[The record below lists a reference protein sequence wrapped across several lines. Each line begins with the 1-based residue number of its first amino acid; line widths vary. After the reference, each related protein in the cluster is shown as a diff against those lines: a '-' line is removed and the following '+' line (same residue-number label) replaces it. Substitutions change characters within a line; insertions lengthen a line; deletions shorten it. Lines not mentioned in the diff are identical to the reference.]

1 MCIGGP
7 AVAASAAPMT
17 PAQMEAETDNPYENP
32 VSGTT
37 DPSWKK
43 QDTLKANVSQP
54 DGQSQTQTQSER
66 YG

>member
-1 MCIGGP
+1 MCIGGSMP
-7 AVAASAAPMT
+7 APRQPMT
-17 PAQMEAETDNPYENP
+17 VAQMEAETDNPYENP

-54 DGQSQTQTQSER
+54 DAQSQTQTQSER

>member
-1 MCIGGP
+1 MCIGGSLP
-7 AVAASAAPMT
+7 SPGQPMAV
-17 PAQMEAETDNPYENP
+17 AQMEAETDNPYENP

-54 DGQSQTQTQSER
+54 DGQAQTQTQSER

>member
-1 MCIGGP
+1 
-7 AVAASAAPMT
+7 
-17 PAQMEAETDNPYENP
+17 MEAETDNPYENP